1 MSDLWRALGYLL
13 TYWRFTLGAFV
24 SLLLVTCT
32 NLVNPQILRLVI
44 DHGISARNLGAI
56 LSGSLALL
64 AVAGL
69 RDLFTFTQSYW
80 SERASQGAA
89 FDMRNAVFTRLE
101 TLSFSYHDRAQTGQL
116 MTRVTNDVETVRT
129 FTGNGVLQPGGSFHL
144 PVLC

>member
-1 MSDLWRALGYLL
+1 MGDLWRALGYLL

-24 SLLLVTCT
+24 SLLLVTF
-32 NLVNPQILRLVI
+32 
-44 DHGISARNLGAI
+44 RNLGAI

-116 MTRVTNDVETVRT
+116 MTRVTSDVD
-129 FTGNGVLQPGGSFHL
+129 
-144 PVLC
+144 